1 MKFTTQADLKVA
13 NNVKFGLVDLRIVK
27 KPSLKVFL
35 KTLKRLD

>member
-13 NNVKFGLVDLRIVK
+13 NNVKFALVDLRIVK